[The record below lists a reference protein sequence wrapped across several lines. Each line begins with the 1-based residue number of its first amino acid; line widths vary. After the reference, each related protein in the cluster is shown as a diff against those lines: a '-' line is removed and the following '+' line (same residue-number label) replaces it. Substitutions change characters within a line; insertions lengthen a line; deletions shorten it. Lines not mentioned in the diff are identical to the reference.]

1 MKPCDVLGGAV
12 LLRPMEYCVHH
23 YEAFSP
29 LPGRGNPA
37 GVVLNGADLDE
48 ATMQAIAARVG
59 FNETAFVLPS
69 ATGEVRLRYFTP
81 GHEIDLCGH
90 ATVASLFALYDRK
103 RLGVGEVMVE
113 TRAGLLP
120 MAVRLEGAE
129 VQIEMTQAPAQ
140 FVPFSGDRN
149 AVASVLGIS
158 AADLD
163 CNRPIVFGS
172 TGTWTLLVPV
182 QGVATLRAM
191 RPQTAA
197 FPRVLEPMPRAS
209 IHPFC
214 FETDSVDANLS
225 ARHFSSPFSG
235 TIEDPVTGTASGVMA
250 AYMATYA
257 APWMADRC
265 GSIVV
270 EQGKDVG
277 RDGRV
282 HIRLLNRQRPFQ
294 VRIAGT
300 ACYVRDLTI
309 EV

>member
-1 MKPCDVLGGAV
+1 
-12 LLRPMEYCVHH
+12 MEYCVHH

-37 GVVLNGADLDE
+37 GVVLDGAGLDE

-69 ATGEVRLRYFTP
+69 TTGDLRLRYFTP

-90 ATVASLFALYDRK
+90 ATVASLFAMHDRK
-103 RLGVGEVMVE
+103 RLGVGEVIVE

-120 MAVRLEGAE
+120 MAVRREGAE
-129 VQIEMTQAPAQ
+129 MRIEMTQAPAQ
-140 FVPFSGDRN
+140 FVPFLGDRN
-149 AVASVLGIS
+149 VVATVLGIS
-158 AADLD
+158 AANLD
-163 CNRPIVFGS
+163 PKLPIVFGS

-191 RPQTAA
+191 HPQTAA
-197 FPRVLEPMPRAS
+197 FPSVLEPMPRSS

-214 FETDSVDANLS
+214 LETESADADLS

-235 TIEDPVTGTASGVMA
+235 TIEDPITGTASGVMA
-250 AYMATYA
+250 AYMATHA
-257 APWMADRC
+257 ALWMVDRKD
-265 GSIVV
+265 SLVV

-282 HIRLLNRQRPFQ
+282 HVRLLNCQVPFQ

-300 ACYVRDLTI
+300 ACYVRDLQI

>member
-1 MKPCDVLGGAV
+1 
-12 LLRPMEYCVHH
+12 MEYRVHH

-29 LPGRGNPA
+29 FPGRGNPA
-37 GVVLNGADLDE
+37 GVVLEGANLDD

-69 ATGEVRLRYFTP
+69 ATGDLRLRYFTP

-90 ATVASLFALYDRK
+90 ATVASLFALHDRR
-103 RLGVGEVMVE
+103 RLGEGDVTVE

-120 MAVRLEGAE
+120 MAVRRAGHE
-129 VQIEMTQAPAQ
+129 VRIHMTQAPAQ
-140 FVPFSGDRN
+140 FVPFPGDRN
-149 AVASVLGIS
+149 AVATVLGIS
-158 AADLD
+158 VANLD
-163 CNRPIVFGS
+163 PKLPIVFGS

-191 RPQTAA
+191 HPQTAA
-197 FPRVLEPMPRAS
+197 FPSVLEPMPRSS

-214 FETDSVDANLS
+214 LEAEAADADLS
-225 ARHFSSPFSG
+225 ARHFSSPYSG
-235 TIEDPVTGTASGVMA
+235 TVEDPVTGTASGVMA
-250 AYMATYA
+250 AYMATHA
-257 APWMADRC
+257 APWMVDRND
-265 GSIVV
+265 SLVV

-282 HIRLLNRQRPFQ
+282 HVRLLNRHSPLHVQ
-294 VRIAGT
+294 IAG
-300 ACYVRDLTI
+300 ACCFVRDMEI